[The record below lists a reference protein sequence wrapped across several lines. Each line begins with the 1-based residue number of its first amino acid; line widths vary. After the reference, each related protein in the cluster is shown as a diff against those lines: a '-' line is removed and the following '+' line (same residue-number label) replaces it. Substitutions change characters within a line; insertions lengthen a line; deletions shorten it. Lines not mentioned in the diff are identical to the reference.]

1 MYVFYTLFFKK
12 YIIRTIKPK
21 CTKEN
26 SLKYSILISLH
37 YYDLNNHKERINQL
51 NKYMNKYNFTSNN
64 YNDFENNNPYISLTV
79 YDEYEQILYKS
90 LNNSNNKAYI
100 VKMNHDTYLTWKPKN
115 DKYTQSKNL
124 LKQFT
129 HKELTDLIINKIIH

>member
-1 MYVFYTLFFKK
+1 MDINMINLIINDMNTIYLLFVCFFILYFFKK
-12 YIIRTIKPK
+12 YIMRTINPK
-21 CTKEN
+21 CTNKD
-26 SLKYSILISLH
+26 SFKYSILISLH

-100 VKMNHDTYLTWKPKN
+100 VKMNHDTYLT
-115 DKYTQSKNL
+115 
-124 LKQFT
+124 
-129 HKELTDLIINKIIH
+129 